1 MSAAKPRSA
10 ALTSVGVDCRRGLA
24 GWFVVA
30 AAGYPTSARP
40 VARRWERT
48 QSLSFPNP
56 VFREFT
62 TELRKLNEGM
72 AGDRAS
78 QEQIAEHE
86 DLSRRY
92 PSLKTKPPRPRRR
105 AS

>member
-1 MSAAKPRSA
+1 MPEDEDVIDQLMRAMRRRTEDSADDELK
-10 ALTSVGVDCRRGLA
+10 T
-24 GWFVVA
+24 
-30 AAGYPTSARP
+30 
-40 VARRWERT
+40 
-48 QSLSFPNP
+48 

-92 PSLKTKPPRPRRR
+92 PALKTKPPRPRRR

>member
-1 MSAAKPRSA
+1 
-10 ALTSVGVDCRRGLA
+10 
-24 GWFVVA
+24 
-30 AAGYPTSARP
+30 
-40 VARRWERT
+40 
-48 QSLSFPNP
+48 

-92 PSLKTKPPRPRRR
+92 PALKTKPPRPRRR